1 MQADKSNIGKYG
13 IVIESV
19 VSGFNEKIGK
29 IVDVWKNKNGSG
41 YEIKFPTVISP
52 HNIDT
57 LYPHVSRVEI
67 ISKVYTME
75 DAVNLT
81 SDVNVLSL
89 PRRVYCDNE
98 ATLKYIAN
106 LFAQCHIGTSI
117 NWKELFI
124 QA

>member
-1 MQADKSNIGKYG
+1 MKADKNNIGKYG
-13 IVIESV
+13 RIKESA
-19 VSGFNEKIGK
+19 VSVFNGKIGK
-29 IVDVWKNKNGSG
+29 IVDVWNSKNGSG
-41 YEIKFPTVISP
+41 YELKFPTVIP
-52 HNIDT
+52 THNTDT

-75 DAVNLT
+75 DAVDLT
-81 SDVNVLSL
+81 SDVSVLSL
-89 PRRVYCDNE
+89 PRRVYCDSE

-106 LFAQCHIGTSI
+106 LFAQCHIGTAI